1 MNTTYMCMYIYT
13 CNLKIGHGIFQ
24 YHYIHVCIIVHPS
37 VIMASTLSIWGY
49 IYTCTCIRVLYTHI
63 CTYVQVVYVYICTYV
78 QHTYLCTQ
86 SVGLYYEMYIHIH
99 TYIYAHWIFDT
110 LHVMYTYIRMYMHN
124 VYGKILDLLWGVY
137 IHVHI
142 HIHNYVHTVY
152 EKYLVAMSWY
162 DRKKKSWHVPE
173 SVDLTATCMYIHVYT
188 SQTLPY
194 YCAYSTNYYKLH
206 THSHTRVQYTWH
218 IPSIT

>member
-1 MNTTYMCMYIYT
+1 MAFVTTSMTQRFVGNEQKCPHSLDNSKLKPVLSSLRNHLIGDYRGMNTTYMCMYIYT

-99 TYIYAHWIFDT
+99 TYIYAH
-110 LHVMYTYIRMYMHN
+110 
-124 VYGKILDLLWGVY
+124 
-137 IHVHI
+137 
-142 HIHNYVHTVY
+142 
-152 EKYLVAMSWY
+152 
-162 DRKKKSWHVPE
+162 
-173 SVDLTATCMYIHVYT
+173 
-188 SQTLPY
+188 
-194 YCAYSTNYYKLH
+194 
-206 THSHTRVQYTWH
+206 
-218 IPSIT
+218 